1 MAERRMFAKTI
12 IDSDLFLDM
21 PPSTQMLYFHLSMRA
36 DDDGFINNP
45 KRIQRMVGATDDDM
59 RILLAKQF
67 ILSFESGVI
76 VIRHWKVHNYIR
88 RDLYHPTVYQK
99 ERQKLNIANA
109 HSPYEFTDND
119 SSSESVTGTLQEC
132 NESVTD
138 TLQVRNESVTVTLQ
152 PRNEFVTDTLQPRNE
167 FVSIVKSKYRNKS
180 KPRDRVSS
188 KSNSN
193 TNSQYNTITREE
205 DYGLTH
211 ELTDELKDIIGFYQE
226 NIEMLTPFKVDVL
239 EGYVNDYS
247 AEWVE
252 KAMHKVATLGPDKRN
267 VKYLGGV
274 LRGWKM
280 DRVPRPWEHKKSD
293 SDESNGWQDM
303 AADLIADLESDGC
316 EH

>member
-21 PPSTQMLYFHLSMRA
+21 PPSTQMLYFHLAMRA

-76 VIRHWKVHNYIR
+76 VIRHWKIHNYIR
-88 RDLYHPTVYQK
+88 KDLYHPTEYQT
-99 ERQKLNIANA
+99 ERKRLVAANA
-109 HSPYEFTDND
+109 HSPYELADDED
-119 SSSESVTGTLQEC
+119 SAV
-132 NESVTD
+132 NVTD
-138 TLQVRNESVTVTLQ
+138 TLQIRNET
-152 PRNEFVTDTLQPRNE
+152 VTDTLQGRDDS
-167 FVSIVKSKYRNKS
+167 VSLGKSKSRSKSKS

-188 KSNSN
+188 KSSNS
-193 TNSQYNTITREE
+193 NSQYNTLTREE
-205 DYGLTH
+205 NFGLTH
-211 ELTDELKDIIGFYQE
+211 ELTDELKDIIDFYQE
-226 NIEMLTPFKVDVL
+226 NIELLTPFKVDVL

-247 AEWVE
+247 AEWVQ
-252 KAMHKVATLGPDKRN
+252 KAMHKVASLGTDKRN

-280 DRVPRPWEHKKSD
+280 DRVPRPWEHRKSES
-293 SDESNGWQDM
+293 SDDGPGWQDM
-303 AADLIADLESDGC
+303 AADLLEDLEGDGR